1 MASFQKYTTKK
12 GQMWMFKMDTGIN
25 PETGKRQTS
34 TRRGFK
40 TKREAQEAATKLEQ
54 EITNGLLIN
63 NNNLTFEEVYKQWF
77 ENHSKTIKPSTKKTI
92 ESKFKKYLLPKF
104 GSLKI
109 KEITRLYC
117 QKVINE
123 IAENIASV
131 NDYKIQANQVFK
143 YAVKMDLISKNP
155 MEYVT
160 IPKRKEELIA
170 DTKYVEERNYW
181 KKDEIKKFLKIAN
194 SDLPQRDQLL
204 FHLLIYTGARK
215 GEVLALT
222 WDDIDFNAKTI
233 RFGKTLFFNNG
244 KHYLQQPKTAHSK
257 RLISLDTKSLSL
269 LKKWRT
275 RLIEANLAS
284 SSILE
289 KNNLVFT
296 RDNGLPLR
304 LAYPNDKLKSVIK
317 KYNLHEIT
325 IHGLRH
331 THASLL
337 FEAGATIKEVQER
350 LGHSDIQMTMN
361 IYTHVTDH
369 VKEQTAQ
376 KFQKY
381 IEL

>member
-1 MASFQKYTTKK
+1 
-12 GQMWMFKMDTGIN
+12 MDTGIN